1 MKNCL
6 PVVLLWMGW
15 LGWSGLVGSANFLQK
30 QDTDPLTAPTADPQL
45 AEPGFARVGVI
56 EIKGEITVALSRYF
70 FNRLEKARQSNV
82 DLLIVEIDSPG
93 GLRDVSLKI
102 ASELA
107 KTGWARTVAFVP
119 QQAIS
124 GGALIALGCD
134 EMIVADRASLG
145 NIGEIAFD
153 PNEMAWR
160 LIRPKVESSLG
171 HDARQL
177 AELKNRPADLVEA
190 FIDKDIVVYRRE
202 KPDGSWEFRQLLPED
217 PNGPDPSWE
226 MVPETKPER
235 FLTLSGKRAVELQL
249 AQGLADDRQQLL
261 ARYGVDPS
269 GIQVYR
275 YTGNDTMVHLLN
287 TPFIT
292 GLLIV
297 IGLIALYIEF
307 SSPGLGAGGLIAGL
321 CMLLFFWSR
330 YLGGTAG
337 WLEILLFASGLV
349 FLMMELF
356 VIPGFGVSG
365 IIGMIL
371 MFFSVVLASQ
381 NFTVPSNVDQWNQ
394 TINSLLVLMVSMS
407 VFGIAAMLISRYYG
421 SIPMLNRL
429 VLEPPVGSPME
440 ASVVGRATGLKKP
453 EPVVHPV
460 VSVGDWGVTESL
472 LRPAGRAR
480 FAGNSVDVISDGGF
494 VDPGQQVRVV
504 RIQGNVVTVTE
515 VERQS

>member
-1 MKNCL
+1 MKNL
-6 PVVLLWMGW
+6 SLLLLLWVGW
-15 LGWSGLVGSANFLQK
+15 HGLVSAANSPQEQQLPAAAES
-30 QDTDPLTAPTADPQL
+30 TGDP
-45 AEPGFARVGVI
+45 EPESPRFSRAGLI
-56 EIKGEITVALSRYF
+56 EIKGEINYALSRYF
-70 FNRLEKARQSNV
+70 FNRLEKARQSSV

-93 GLRDVSLKI
+93 GLRDESMKI
-102 ASELA
+102 ASALA
-107 KTGWARTVAFVP
+107 KADWARTVAFVP

-134 EMIVADRASLG
+134 EIIVAEQASLG

-153 PNEMAWR
+153 PNEMTWR

-177 AELKNRPADLVEA
+177 AEAKNRSPDLVEA
-190 FIDKDIVVYRRE
+190 FIDKDLVVYRRQNR
-202 KPDGSWEFRQLLPED
+202 DGSWEFRQWLPDD
-217 PNGPDPSWE
+217 PNRPDQTWE

-235 FLTLSGKRAVELQL
+235 FLTLSGKRAVELEL
-249 AQGLADDRQQLL
+249 AQGFAEDRERLL
-261 ARYGVDPS
+261 SRYGAEQS
-269 GIQVYR
+269 GMRIYR

-287 TPFIT
+287 SPLIT

-321 CMLLFFWSR
+321 CSLLFFWSR
-330 YLGGTAG
+330 FLGGTAG
-337 WLEILLFASGLV
+337 WLEILLFAAGLV

-365 IIGMIL
+365 IVGMLL
-371 MFFSVVLASQ
+371 MFCSVLFASQ
-381 NFTVPSNVDQWNQ
+381 NFTIPGSVDEWNQ
-394 TINSLLVLMVSMS
+394 MINSLLVLMASMI

-421 SIPMLNRL
+421 SIPVLNRL
-429 VLEPPVGSPME
+429 VLEPPMVESPVAM
-440 ASVVGRATGLKKP
+440 GMGGTKKP
-453 EPVVHPV
+453 EPLVHPV

-515 VERQS
+515 VEQEQLS